1 MGRFSDKFEQ
11 GGFTTSVELTIP
23 KGPDL
28 TKTFAECAQYA
39 PRFDALNLTDSPM
52 ARLKIHPG
60 MAAYLI
66 QQKFG
71 CETIINFACRDRN
84 TIAIQ
89 SDLFGDDALGVRN
102 LLLVTGD
109 PPKLGDFPKA
119 KGVYE
124 FNSVK
129 LAAAIARLNRGE
141 DFDGGKINRPT
152 SFRIGATVNPAA
164 PDMAKEIDQLRKK
177 IEAGAA
183 FIISQPVYSK
193 TVMDRFVAALEP
205 VKAPVIL
212 GILPL
217 KSHKF
222 AAAMNEKVPEIEV
235 AKETLERLRSAGSP
249 EAEAATGLEVV
260 CEIAAPVLKRFR
272 GLHVMP
278 LGNVKNAIGVLDR
291 LGLP

>member
-1 MGRFSDKFEQ
+1 MGRFSDKFER
-11 GGFTTSVELTIP
+11 GEFTLSVEITIP

-28 TKTFAECAQYA
+28 SKTFAECEQYVA
-39 PRFDALNLTDSPM
+39 RFDALNLTDSPM

-60 MAAYLI
+60 MAAHLL
-66 QQKFG
+66 QKKLG

-84 TIAIQ
+84 MIAIQ
-89 SDLFGDDALGVRN
+89 SDLFGDEALGIRN

-124 FNSVK
+124 FNSAK
-129 LAAAIARLNRGE
+129 LAEAISRLNRGE
-141 DFDGGKINRPT
+141 DFEGGKINRPT

-164 PDMAKEIDQLRKK
+164 PDMAKEIAQLHKK
-177 IEAGAA
+177 IESGAV
-183 FIISQPVYSK
+183 FVISQPVYSK
-193 TVMDRFVAALEP
+193 KVMDRFVEALAA
-205 VKAPVIL
+205 VKVPVIL

-222 AAAMNEKVPEIEV
+222 ASVMNGKVPEISV
-235 AKETLERLRSAGSP
+235 AEETLRRLADAGSP
-249 EAEAATGLEVV
+249 EAEAKVGLEVV
-260 CEIAAPVLKRFR
+260 CEIAEPVLKRFR

-291 LGLP
+291 LKV